1 MGYCDSSTQHGGDGG
16 IFSARARAGEI
27 DSAQA
32 VGASGTN
39 SMGPSGRSLSTWI
52 SLALVQ
58 FYRIFLSHFFGGACK
73 FYPSCSKYAQE
84 AIASYGARRGIV
96 LALKRL
102 GRCRPFTKG
111 GFDPVPDVYD
121 GRASRDPRDRFE
133 TDVPP
138 ANFRH
143 RLNAHFTEDVLIKHD
158 EERIL

>member
-1 MGYCDSSTQHGGDGG
+1 MGYCDSSTQHGGNGG

-32 VGASGTN
+32 VAPSGSN
-39 SMGPSGRSLSTWI
+39 SMGTRGRSFGTWL

-58 FYRIFLSHFFGGACK
+58 FYRIFLSHFLGGACK

-84 AIASYGARRGIV
+84 AISVHGARRGIV

-111 GFDPVPDVYD
+111 GFDPVPAAYD
-121 GRASRDPRDRFE
+121 GE
-133 TDVPP
+133 TSVTRNPVTDFPTGDFHKTF
-138 ANFRH
+138 NT
-143 RLNAHFTEDVLIKHD
+143 HFTEDVLRKQD
-158 EERIL
+158 KERIL

>member
-16 IFSARARAGEI
+16 IFSAGGRVGEVGPT
-27 DSAQA
+27 QA
-32 VGASGTN
+32 VEPRGSNFVGT
-39 SMGPSGRSLSTWI
+39 SRRSFGTLL

-84 AIASYGARRGIV
+84 AIARHGARRGIV

-121 GRASRDPRDRFE
+121 GE
-133 TDVPP
+133 TPINRNPVTNLP
-138 ANFRH
+138 AGNTYRTF
-143 RLNAHFTEDVLIKHD
+143 NAHFTEDVLSKQD
-158 EERIL
+158 KERIL

>member
-1 MGYCDSSTQHGGDGG
+1 MGYCDSSTQHGSDGG

-27 DSAQA
+27 DSAQCVA
-32 VGASGTN
+32 PSGSN
-39 SMGPSGRSLSTWI
+39 STGTSGRSLGAWI

-84 AIASYGARRGIV
+84 AIALHGARRGIV

-111 GFDPVPDVYD
+111 GFDPVPDAYD
-121 GRASRDPRDRFE
+121 SE
-133 TDVPP
+133 TVNRSPVTNLP
-138 ANFRH
+138 AGNTCKTF
-143 RLNAHFTEDVLIKHD
+143 NTHFTEDVLRKQD
-158 EERIL
+158 KERIL

>member
-27 DSAQA
+27 VSAQA
-32 VGASGTN
+32 VGPHGSDSLGT
-39 SMGPSGRSLSTWI
+39 SGRSFGTWL

-84 AIASYGARRGIV
+84 AIARHGARRGIV

-121 GRASRDPRDRFE
+121 GE
-133 TDVPP
+133 TPINRNPVTNLP
-138 ANFRH
+138 AGNTYKTF
-143 RLNAHFTEDVLIKHD
+143 NTHFTEDVLSKQD
-158 EERIL
+158 KERIL

>member
-16 IFSARARAGEI
+16 IFSARGRAGEI

-32 VGASGTN
+32 VGPSGSN
-39 SMGPSGRSLSTWI
+39 SMGTSGRSLGAWV

-73 FYPSCSKYAQE
+73 FYPSCSKYAE
-84 AIASYGARRGIV
+84 DAIALHGARRGIV

-102 GRCRPFTKG
+102 GRCRPFTQG
-111 GFDPVPDVYD
+111 GFDPVPDTYD
-121 GRASRDPRDRFE
+121 GRASRARRDRFK
-133 TDVPP
+133 TDVPA
-138 ANFRH
+138 ANSSH
-143 RLNAHFTEDVLIKHD
+143 TLNALFTEDVLLKQD

>member
-16 IFSARARAGEI
+16 IFSARGRVGET

-32 VGASGTN
+32 VGLRGSNSLGT
-39 SMGPSGRSLSTWI
+39 GARSLGAWI

-84 AIASYGARRGIV
+84 AIARHGARRGIV

-121 GRASRDPRDRFE
+121 GE
-133 TDVPP
+133 TPINRKHV
-138 ANFRH
+138 ANFPAGNTH
-143 RLNAHFTEDVLIKHD
+143 KAFNAHFTEDVLRKQGK
-158 EERIL
+158 ERIL

>member
-1 MGYCDSSTQHGGDGG
+1 MGYCDSSTEHGGDGG

-32 VGASGTN
+32 VAPG
-39 SMGPSGRSLSTWI
+39 GRSLGAWI

-84 AIASYGARRGIV
+84 AIALHGARRGIV

-111 GFDPVPDVYD
+111 GFDPVPDTYD
-121 GRASRDPRDRFE
+121 SE
-133 TDVPP
+133 TPVNRIPMRNFP
-138 ANFRH
+138 AGNTYKTF
-143 RLNAHFTEDVLIKHD
+143 NAHFTEDVLHKQD
-158 EERIL
+158 KERIL

>member
-27 DSAQA
+27 SSAQT
-32 VGASGTN
+32 VGPRGSNSLGT
-39 SMGPSGRSLSTWI
+39 SGRSLGAWI

-84 AIASYGARRGIV
+84 AIARHGARRGIV

-121 GRASRDPRDRFE
+121 GETPVSRIPVTNF
-133 TDVPP
+133 P
-138 ANFRH
+138 AGNSYKTF
-143 RLNAHFTEDVLIKHD
+143 NAHFTEDVLRKQD
-158 EERIL
+158 KERIL